1 MKRIFLFYALLTGSV
16 AAAQTLTSPDGNLT
30 MTFGLSDG
38 GVPQY
43 VLTCKGHEVIRP
55 SRLGFELKGGGTKAD
70 FSMDVTQVPANP
82 GTSLYNGFEVA
93 DTERSS
99 FDETWRPVWGEESE
113 IRNRY
118 NELAVTLRQPSTDR
132 AMIVRF
138 RLYDDG
144 LGFRYEFPR
153 QRNLIY
159 FVIREERTQFA
170 MPGDMTAWWIPGDY
184 DTQEYDY
191 TRSRL
196 SEIRSRMKDA
206 ITGNL
211 SQTSFSPTG
220 VQTALQLKTDDG
232 LYINLHEAALVDYP
246 CMHLEID
253 PERLVFTASLT
264 PDASG
269 WKGTMQTPR
278 HTPWRTIQVA
288 DDACGILASRL
299 VLNLNDPCAYEDT
312 SWIHPVKYVGVWW
325 EMISGKG
332 SWAYTEDVTSVRPGK
347 TDYTACRPSPR
358 HSANTA
364 NVRRYI
370 DFAAEHGFDEVLV
383 EGWNIGWEDWELF
396 NKEEVFDF
404 VIPYPDFDLPALSEY
419 ARSKGVRLMMHHETS
434 SAVRNYERQMDRAY
448 DLMERHGY
456 DAVKSGYV
464 GSIFPRGE
472 HHLRTV
478 DEQPLPLRHP
488 QGGRA

>member
-153 QRNLIY
+153 
-159 FVIREERTQFA
+159 
-170 MPGDMTAWWIPGDY
+170 
-184 DTQEYDY
+184 
-191 TRSRL
+191 
-196 SEIRSRMKDA
+196 
-206 ITGNL
+206 
-211 SQTSFSPTG
+211 
-220 VQTALQLKTDDG
+220 
-232 LYINLHEAALVDYP
+232 
-246 CMHLEID
+246 
-253 PERLVFTASLT
+253 
-264 PDASG
+264 
-269 WKGTMQTPR
+269 
-278 HTPWRTIQVA
+278 
-288 DDACGILASRL
+288 
-299 VLNLNDPCAYEDT
+299 
-312 SWIHPVKYVGVWW
+312 
-325 EMISGKG
+325 
-332 SWAYTEDVTSVRPGK
+332 
-347 TDYTACRPSPR
+347 
-358 HSANTA
+358 
-364 NVRRYI
+364 
-370 DFAAEHGFDEVLV
+370 
-383 EGWNIGWEDWELF
+383 
-396 NKEEVFDF
+396 
-404 VIPYPDFDLPALSEY
+404 
-419 ARSKGVRLMMHHETS
+419 
-434 SAVRNYERQMDRAY
+434 
-448 DLMERHGY
+448 
-456 DAVKSGYV
+456 
-464 GSIFPRGE
+464 
-472 HHLRTV
+472 
-478 DEQPLPLRHP
+478 
-488 QGGRA
+488 

>member
-1 MKRIFLFYALLTGSV
+1 MMMKRIFLFYALLTGSV

-246 CMHLEID
+246 CMHLNLD
-253 PERLVFTASLT
+253 DKNFVFESWVT
-264 PDASG
+264 P
-269 WKGTMQTPR
+269 
-278 HTPWRTIQVA
+278 H
-288 DDACGILASRL
+288 
-299 VLNLNDPCAYEDT
+299 
-312 SWIHPVKYVGVWW
+312 
-325 EMISGKG
+325 
-332 SWAYTEDVTSVRPGK
+332 
-347 TDYTACRPSPR
+347 
-358 HSANTA
+358 
-364 NVRRYI
+364 
-370 DFAAEHGFDEVLV
+370 
-383 EGWNIGWEDWELF
+383 
-396 NKEEVFDF
+396 
-404 VIPYPDFDLPALSEY
+404 
-419 ARSKGVRLMMHHETS
+419 
-434 SAVRNYERQMDRAY
+434 
-448 DLMERHGY
+448 
-456 DAVKSGYV
+456 
-464 GSIFPRGE
+464 
-472 HHLRTV
+472 
-478 DEQPLPLRHP
+478 
-488 QGGRA
+488 